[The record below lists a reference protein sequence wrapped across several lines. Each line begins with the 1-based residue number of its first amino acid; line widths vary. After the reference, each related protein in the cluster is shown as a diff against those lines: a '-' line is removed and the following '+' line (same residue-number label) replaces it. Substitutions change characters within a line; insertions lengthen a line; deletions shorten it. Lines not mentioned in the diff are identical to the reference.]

1 MDTTVYLIR
10 HSMKME
16 RTKNHWPGYDRIQP
30 LSVEGERRAQALA
43 DVEELRGADAAYSSP
58 FARTISTLRYITE
71 ADGLLPYL
79 DDRLSELE
87 FGAMFPPGWQPPGP
101 GGGPPPG
108 DDIRARQWIDR
119 DLAAPEGE
127 SLNQCCRRMTEA
139 ISEFVRENPGK
150 KILVASHGAAI
161 GSYLSSIIEGIDDD
175 YTRHLPQPA
184 VFRMIFRDEQ
194 AVSVERIL

>member
-79 DDRLSELE
+79 DDRLRELE

-184 VFRMIFRDEQ
+184 VFRMIFRDE
-194 AVSVERIL
+194 

>member
-16 RTKNHWPGYDRIQP
+16 RTKNHCPGYDRIQP

-79 DDRLSELE
+79 DDRLRELE

>member
-79 DDRLSELE
+79 DDRLRELE

-101 GGGPPPG
+101 GSGPPPG

-139 ISEFVRENPGK
+139 ISEFVHENPGK

-194 AVSVERIL
+194 AASVERII

>member
-1 MDTTVYLIR
+1 
-10 HSMKME
+10 
-16 RTKNHWPGYDRIQP
+16 
-30 LSVEGERRAQALA
+30 
-43 DVEELRGADAAYSSP
+43 
-58 FARTISTLRYITE
+58 
-71 ADGLLPYL
+71 
-79 DDRLSELE
+79 
-87 FGAMFPPGWQPPGP
+87 MFPPGWQPPGP

-127 SLNQCCRRMTEA
+127 ALNQCCRRMTEA

-194 AVSVERIL
+194 AVSVERLL

>member
-79 DDRLSELE
+79 DDRLRELE

-119 DLAAPEGE
+119 DLAAELLE
-127 SLNQCCRRMTEA
+127 QCPVDEEAQIAEELRKKHFDPDTADTKERRRMA
-139 ISEFVRENPGK
+139 AYLAR
-150 KILVASHGAAI
+150 HGYAW
-161 GSYLSSIIEGIDDD
+161 SLIES
-175 YTRHLPQPA
+175 TLRN
-184 VFRMIFRDEQ
+184 
-194 AVSVERIL
+194 STCT

>member
-1 MDTTVYLIR
+1 
-10 HSMKME
+10 
-16 RTKNHWPGYDRIQP
+16 
-30 LSVEGERRAQALA
+30 
-43 DVEELRGADAAYSSP
+43 
-58 FARTISTLRYITE
+58 
-71 ADGLLPYL
+71 
-79 DDRLSELE
+79 
-87 FGAMFPPGWQPPGP
+87 MFPPGWQPPGP

-139 ISEFVRENPGK
+139 ITEFVRANPGK

-175 YTRHLPQPA
+175 YTRSLPQPA
-184 VFRMIFRDEQ
+184 VFRMIFRDEK
-194 AVSVERIL
+194 AVSVERII